1 MTNNNPRKKI
11 FHHLLQRY
19 RIVIIAD
26 NSLEERM
33 SVRFSILKFF
43 AVITSVLVII
53 VFVTLFVVTNSSLS
67 QYIPG
72 RSKDDVL
79 QSLIGLNMKA
89 DSLQTS
95 LNKRDAYLNN
105 IESVL
110 SGNDSF
116 LINSDNLKP
125 EAVVALEN
133 ISFETSQEDSIL
145 RFVVENEERGS
156 LDYIKKD
163 DGNFVFFP
171 PVVGYISDTF
181 NFQKKHFAVDLV
193 AKKNSKI
200 SSVLAGTVIIS
211 DWSSEV
217 GYFIGI
223 QHKDN
228 YISFYKHNSALLKQ
242 VGDYVSAGEHIAV
255 IGNSGEFSTGPHLHF
270 ELWHNGSPVNPLDY
284 IKF

>member
-1 MTNNNPRKKI
+1 MNNKPQKKI
-11 FHHLLQRY
+11 FRYLLQRY

-33 SVRFSILKFF
+33 SFRFSLLKFF
-43 AVITSVLVII
+43 TAILSILII
-53 VFVTLFVVTNSSLS
+53 IIFITLFIVTNSSLS

-72 RSKDDVL
+72 RSNDDVL
-79 QSLIGLNMKA
+79 QSLIFLNMQA
-89 DSLQTS
+89 DSLQAS

-116 LINSDNLKP
+116 LINSNSLDT
-125 EAVVALEN
+125 EAVVVLEN
-133 ISFETSQEDSIL
+133 ISFEASQEDSLL
-145 RFVVENEERGS
+145 RVEVENEERGS
-156 LDYIKKD
+156 LNYAKKD
-163 DGNFVFFP
+163 NGHFVFFP
-171 PVVGYISDTF
+171 PVSGYVSDTF

-193 AKKNSKI
+193 AKKNSKV
-200 SSVLAGTVIIS
+200 SSVLSGTVVIS

-217 GYFIGI
+217 GYVIGV
-223 QHKDN
+223 QHKNN
-228 YISFYKHNSALLKQ
+228 YLSLYKHNSILLKK
-242 VGDYVSAGEHIAV
+242 VGDFVTAGEHIAI

>member
-1 MTNNNPRKKI
+1 MTNNKPRTKV
-11 FHHLLQRY
+11 FQFLLQRY

-33 SVRFSILKFF
+33 SIRFSILKFF
-43 AVITSVLVII
+43 ALISAVLAI
-53 VFVTLFVVTNSSLS
+53 VVFITLFIVTNSSLS

-79 QSLIGLNMKA
+79 QSLIGLNVKA
-89 DSLQTS
+89 DSLQAS
-95 LNKRDAYLNN
+95 LNQRDAYLNN

-116 LINSDNLKP
+116 LISNNNLSA
-125 EAVVALEN
+125 EAAIALEK
-133 ISFETSQEDSIL
+133 ISFEASKEDSIL

-156 LDYIKKD
+156 LNYVKKD
-163 DGNFVFFP
+163 DDNFVFFP
-171 PVVGYISDTF
+171 PVIGYISDTF

-193 AKKNSKI
+193 AKKNSKV
-200 SSVLAGTVIIS
+200 SSVLAGTVVVS

-228 YISFYKHNSALLKQ
+228 YISFYKHNSSLLKK

>member
-1 MTNNNPRKKI
+1 MTNNKPRTKV
-11 FHHLLQRY
+11 FQSLLQRY

-33 SVRFSILKFF
+33 SIRFSILKFF
-43 AVITSVLVII
+43 ALILGVLAIV
-53 VFVTLFVVTNSSLS
+53 VFVTLFIVTNSSLS

-79 QSLIGLNMKA
+79 QSLISLNLQA
-89 DSLQTS
+89 DSLQAS
-95 LNKRDAYLNN
+95 LNQRDAYLNN

-116 LINSDNLKP
+116 LISNNNLSA
-125 EAVVALEN
+125 EAAIALEK
-133 ISFETSQEDSIL
+133 ISFEASREDSIL

-156 LDYIKKD
+156 LNYVKKD
-163 DGNFVFFP
+163 DDNFVFFP
-171 PVVGYISDTF
+171 PVIGYISDTF

-193 AKKNSKI
+193 AKKNSKV
-200 SSVLAGTVIIS
+200 SSVLAGTVIVS

-228 YISFYKHNSALLKQ
+228 YISFYKHNSSLLKK